1 MDFLTCSS
9 SEPLPDT
16 GNQICEISKET
27 YQIRISNIKSLSYL
41 FAFFAHI
48 IVAYII
54 TLKII
59 HWHLFLRFSKLTEY
73 STGIF
78 FLISEALQSFH
89 WRDFERIYSA
99 FRLSVFQDLLYQL
112 LVVWPWKNY
121 FPENGL
127 NENIYFTG
135 LLW

>member
-1 MDFLTCSS
+1 MGFSTCSS

-27 YQIRISNIKSLSYL
+27 YQIWISNIKRRMAKPIQYCKVKNKQANLCPPPQKKEFVL
-41 FAFFAHI
+41 PFCFFAHI

-54 TLKII
+54 MLKII

-78 FLISEALQSFH
+78 FLIQRLFGHFIDEILKEYTLLWDYLYF
-89 WRDFERIYSA
+89 RIYST
-99 FRLSVFQDLLYQL
+99 
-112 LVVWPWKNY
+112 NY
-121 FPENGL
+121 
-127 NENIYFTG
+127 
-135 LLW
+135 

>member
-1 MDFLTCSS
+1 MDFSTCSS

-27 YQIRISNIKSLSYL
+27 YQIWISNIKSFSC
-41 FAFFAHI
+41 FFAHI
-48 IVAYII
+48 IVTYII
-54 TLKII
+54 ILQII
-59 HWHLFLRFSKLTEY
+59 HWHLCLRFSKLTEY

-78 FLISEALQSFH
+78 FLFQRFFGYFIEEIFQ
-89 WRDFERIYSA
+89 RIYSA

-112 LVVWPWKNY
+112 QVVWPWKSY

-127 NENIYFTG
+127 NKNIYLTG